1 MKVGSALLGAALII
15 LAIFQA
21 VLCHRVNSLATRL
34 EALESGVSRAGDQE
48 KQVVD
53 RRLAA
58 MKRAV
63 EGLATEV
70 RKRRNSPA
78 PALEAAA
85 SPVVAAG
92 KEAGSAAAGVPPAE
106 AKEAAAVDE
115 EDPEDEDEGPVLE
128 NLAPML
134 AQRRKV
140 LEEIRAR
147 LGQLDKNSDLQLSL
161 KEFEGDIAD
170 FLYLDKNA
178 SGRISQEEIK
188 AVIATEDA
196 ALRRVAEADRNSDGQ
211 VSPDEFR
218 GSARK
223 FRYLDANQD
232 GGVTPDEYVTAHRR
246 LREALDGDDL
256 DNDRR
261 LSKAE
266 YGGSAAKFEKF
277 DANRDGFI
285 DRSELKELLLQGHD

>member
-1 MKVGSALLGAALII
+1 MKVSSALLGAALII
-15 LAIFQA
+15 LAISQVFLFQ
-21 VLCHRVNSLATRL
+21 RVNSLARRFDSL
-34 EALESGVSRAGDQE
+34 VSGDLRAGDQE

-63 EGLATEV
+63 EGLASEV
-70 RKRRNSPA
+70 RKRKDSPE
-78 PALEAAA
+78 PALPAAAAAPKEVASAAA
-85 SPVVAAG
+85 SVPHGEAEEAAG
-92 KEAGSAAAGVPPAE
+92 IDAE
-106 AKEAAAVDE
+106 EEE
-115 EDPEDEDEGPVLE
+115 EDGKDEGPVPE
-128 NLAPML
+128 NLAPPL

-147 LGQLDKNSDLQLSL
+147 LGLLDKNSDRQISL

-170 FLYLDKNA
+170 FLYLDKNS

-188 AVIATEDA
+188 AVMATEDS
-196 ALRRVAEADRNSDGQ
+196 ALRRVAQADRNSDGQ

-232 GGVTPDEYVTAHRR
+232 AGVTPDEYVTAHRR
-246 LREALDGDDL
+246 LRERLDGDDM
-256 DNDRR
+256 DNDHR

-266 YGGSAAKFEKF
+266 YGGGAAKFEKF

-285 DRSELKELLLQGHD
+285 DRSELKEMLIQGH